1 MPSLGE
7 RAYVYAKTCGIIGKS
22 IIGKRVSQLETVS
35 RLSELDRL
43 IFPSSPKD
51 LPEKE
56 LLINLEDRI
65 IDRSVDSII
74 PIILSFNKPPEF
86 LILLLRSYEFTD
98 LKNALIAALEG
109 AKTAPTHTDIGRF
122 QTVRFDAWPDIP
134 AMIKRS
140 EFRFILDEKGVVQ
153 RELGGVPLQVA
164 LDRYY
169 YSALWLSLTSLSKSD
184 RFAAEK
190 ILSTEISLK
199 NASWA
204 LRLRTYYHKNPEE
217 VKLHLIDKPFAIHG
231 GEDEKKHPKYKSKER
246 SLAKDAIQSL
256 EFPLDSIAAWSSWRW
271 RRFLNPE
278 VNGVLWTADPRYFQ
292 NAATRYLFRLAR
304 RYFRSQPF
312 LMGTIFC
319 YIKLKQFEED
329 ILTSS
334 AEGLGMG
341 MTGKDII
348 STMGLEF

>member
-1 MPSLGE
+1 MPGRGE
-7 RAYVYAKTCGIIGKS
+7 RAYAYAKACGIIGKS
-22 IIGKRVSQLETVS
+22 FLGKRVGQLETVS
-35 RLSELDRL
+35 RISELDRL
-43 IFPSSPKD
+43 VFPSSSRD

-65 IDRSVDSII
+65 IDRSIDSII
-74 PIILSFNKPPEF
+74 PIINGFTKPPEF
-86 LILLLRSYEFTD
+86 LILLLRSYEYTD
-98 LKNALIAALEG
+98 LKSALTAVLEG
-109 AKTAPTHTDIGRF
+109 AKTAPAHTDIGRF

-140 EFRFILDEKGVVQ
+140 EFRFLLDEKGVLQ
-153 RELGGVPLQVA
+153 QELGGVSLQVA

-169 YSALWLSLTSLSKSD
+169 YSALWLSLTSLSRND

-190 ILSTEISLK
+190 ILTAEISLK

-204 LRLRTYYHKNPEE
+204 LRLRTYYRKSAEE
-217 VKLHLIDKPFAIHG
+217 VKLHLIDKPFTILG
-231 GEDEKKHPKYKSKER
+231 KEKGRPRFKSRTR
-246 SLAKDAIQSL
+246 SLASEAIQSL
-256 EFPLDSIAAWSSWRW
+256 EYPLDNFAAWSSWRW
-271 RRFLNPE
+271 RKFLNPE
-278 VNGVLWTADPRYFQ
+278 SGGTPWTVDPRYFQ
-292 NAATRYLFRLAR
+292 NAASRYLFRLAR

-312 LMGTIFC
+312 LMSTIFC

-348 STMGLEF
+348 STLGLEI